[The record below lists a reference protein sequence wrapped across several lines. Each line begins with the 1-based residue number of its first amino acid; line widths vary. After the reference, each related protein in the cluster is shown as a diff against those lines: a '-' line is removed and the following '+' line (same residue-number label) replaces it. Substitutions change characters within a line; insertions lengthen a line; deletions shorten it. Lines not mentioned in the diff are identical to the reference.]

1 MFARK
6 FSRKSSHIVS
16 ALAALVVL
24 GACQQMPDDS
34 VALVDGH
41 PLSKNA
47 FDSYL
52 ARHDQSQLTDETKAQ
67 LLDQAINMQL
77 LAQDALRQKLDQDP
91 KVSGDLEL
99 QRAMRLA
106 NATMRKH
113 LEDNPVTDE
122 ALQKE
127 YAARTARYSELEY
140 KARHILVP
148 SEAEAREVIK
158 QLDRGGNFAKLAR
171 KQSIDPGSA
180 KDGGDLGWFTAATMV
195 PQFSQA
201 VTQLA
206 KGKYTKQ
213 PVATQFGFHVILAE
227 DQRQQ
232 TPPSLESVRQQ
243 LEATL
248 QEKTAEAYI
257 NGLRGAVKIVKRDDK
272 PAAAPASAAAPATAA
287 TPAPAAGG

>member
-1 MFARK
+1 M
-6 FSRKSSHIVS
+6 SRRSMLALT
-16 ALAALVVL
+16 ALALL

-41 PLSKNA
+41 PLRKST

-52 ARHDQSQLTDETKAQ
+52 ARHDQQQLNDETKAQ
-67 LLDQAINMQL
+67 LLDQAINMQV

-91 KVSGDLEL
+91 KVAGDLEL

-106 NATMRKH
+106 NAAMRKH
-113 LEDNPVTDE
+113 LEDNPVTEE

-127 YAARTARYSELEY
+127 YAARTARYTEIEY

-148 SEAEAREVIK
+148 SEAEAKELIR
-158 QLDRGGNFAKLAR
+158 QLDRGGNFARLAR
-171 KQSIDPGSA
+171 TKSIDPGSA
-180 KDGGDLGWFTAATMV
+180 KDGGDLGWFTANTMV
-195 PQFSQA
+195 PQFAQA

-206 KGKYTKQ
+206 KGKHSKQ
-213 PVATQFGFHVILAE
+213 PVATQFGFHVILVE

-232 TPPSLESVRQQ
+232 TPPPLDSVRQQ
-243 LEATL
+243 LEASL

-257 NGLRGAVKIVKRDDK
+257 NGLRGAVKIVKRDEK
-272 PAAAPASAAAPATAA
+272 PAVAPASGAAPASS
-287 TPAPAAGG
+287 AGG